1 MYKVCTKDD
10 WPIVGADLGFPVF
23 SGGDDGQPARSAPA
37 VARGLQQLYNDIL
50 RQFDQ
55 AYISSVVHR
64 MEAPSQVAPQPY
76 QPTEA
81 DYQALLATI
90 SPESPIMTPE
100 TMRILPRFSDACVA
114 ELAANRVPQHI
125 IAFVEQN
132 RGHLKRAAQDQI
144 GYLAGLITTKNTT
157 FDHRAQVNQGSALP
171 TMARLPSAYQEYQSL
186 QRQPVV
192 PGTTVFPH
200 VQSSMARP
208 MDISDI
214 PLRGAQI
221 STSSGEAQNQGGVM
235 FEPINPEGMNSVTS
249 GPVIYHSAG
258 PIQIR
263 KPTPE
268 QVIVAKRWVDKQK
281 KIAFSRGRS
290 SSCLQPFA
298 FLTGFPSSIEFDGV
312 ADNPGPTASE
322 SEIQEY
328 RRNLERLDQVLS
340 NIEKYIHIAFAALK
354 KEDVVE
360 RMFFM
365 VSWFDPCKDRSQ

>member
-1 MYKVCTKDD
+1 MCTKGE
-10 WPIVGADLGFPVF
+10 WPIIGVALGFPAF
-23 SGGDDGQPARSAPA
+23 SGGDDSHPARSAPA
-37 VARGLQQLYNDIL
+37 VARRLQQLYNDIL

-55 AYISSVVHR
+55 AYISSIVHR
-64 MEAPSQVAPQPY
+64 MEAPSRVAPRPY

-81 DYQALLATI
+81 DFQALLATI
-90 SPESPIMTPE
+90 PPGSPIMTPE

-132 RGHLKRAAQDQI
+132 RGHLRRAAQDQN

-157 FDHRAQVNQGSALP
+157 IDNRARVNQGSALP
-171 TMARLPSAYQEYQSL
+171 TMACPPSGYQEHQAL
-186 QRQPVV
+186 QRQTMVQ
-192 PGTTVFPH
+192 GTTVFPH
-200 VQSSMARP
+200 VRSSIERP
-208 MDISDI
+208 MDVFNVQ
-214 PLRGAQI
+214 LRGAQI

-235 FEPINPEGMNSVTS
+235 YEPMNPEGMNSATS

-268 QVIVAKRWVDKQK
+268 QVIVAKRWVDEQK

-290 SSCLQPFA
+290 SSRLQPSG
-298 FLTGFPSSIEFDGV
+298 FLTGFLSSIEFDGV
-312 ADNPGPTASE
+312 AENPEPTAPE